1 MKNEIVNEKLFNNQE
16 NIMFPKENECFH
28 CGSKDRSFS
37 LRLIHT
43 NRPDLKYYPEYIPQ
57 VKECCAKC
65 GKHIRFSPQ
74 TDQLITRFNEELS
87 NLIIKEVK

>member
-1 MKNEIVNEKLFNNQE
+1 MKNETVNENLCNNHE
-16 NIMFPKENECFH
+16 NIKFLVDDECFH
-28 CGSKDRSFS
+28 CGSKDRRYS
-37 LRLIHT
+37 LKLIRT